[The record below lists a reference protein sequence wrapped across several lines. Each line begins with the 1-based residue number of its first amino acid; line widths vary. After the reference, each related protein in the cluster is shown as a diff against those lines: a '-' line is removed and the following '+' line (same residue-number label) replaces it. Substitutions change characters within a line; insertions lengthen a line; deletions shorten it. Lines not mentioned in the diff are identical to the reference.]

1 MAIVHDKAPVDEAPK
16 EPCHGE
22 DVDVDVGVGVGAG
35 STGGRALSKALGEN
49 P

>member
-22 DVDVDVGVGVGAG
+22 DVGVGVGAG